1 MTIAKRIVSL
11 ILLTIILI
19 PSLALAAPGE
29 GSNRVDIMDKLANH
43 YYLDFKPIGKVELPR
58 ILYYNGGF
66 SFYPNTSSALN
77 SSSGW
82 VDHYYYENPD
92 KISYKEDGSIYPASY
107 KLVRVETGDSPSIDF
122 SLSSHLIWFAISGF
136 LVLFIFA
143 RLKGKYS
150 KESIDGL
157 VPIGPVQNIFESLV
171 IFVRDD
177 IALANIG
184 PKKYLKFTP
193 YLLSAFFMIL
203 FMNLFGLMPWGVTST
218 ADVMITAVL
227 ALFTFV
233 ITQFAGTKDY
243 WKHVFA
249 MPGIPKFMLFIM
261 TPVEIL
267 GLFTKPFALTVRLFA
282 NMSSG
287 KMLVYSILGMIFI
300 FGELFG
306 PAVGIGSSV
315 IWVLFTVFIYGIK
328 VFASF
333 LQAYI
338 FTMFSAL
345 YIGIAAE
352 DHDHHHEE
360 HHLHDSHHHDTA
372 IVSST
377 HQ

>member
-11 ILLTIILI
+11 ILLLFLSISSI
-19 PSLALAAPGE
+19 ALAAPE
-29 GSNRVDIMDKLANH
+29 KASNRVDIMDKLSNH
-43 YYLDFKPIGKVELPR
+43 YYLDFKPIGKAELPR
-58 ILYYNGGF
+58 ILFYDGSF
-66 SFYPNTSSALN
+66 SVFSSTTDALN

-82 VDHYYYENPD
+82 IDQYYLDHPD
-92 KISYKEDGSIYPASY
+92 QISFKDDGRISPASY
-107 KLVRVETGDSPSIDF
+107 KLVREDGSSPAIDF

-136 LVLFIFA
+136 LVLFIFG
-143 RLKGKYS
+143 RMKGNYTNNS
-150 KESIDGL
+150 KDGL
-157 VPIGPVQNIFESLV
+157 VPKGPFQNIFESLI

-184 PKKYLKFTP
+184 PEKYMKYTP

-287 KMLVYSILGMIFI
+287 KMLVYSILGLIFI
-300 FGELFG
+300 FGEIFG
-306 PAVGIGSSV
+306 PAVGLGSSV
-315 IWVLFTVFIYGIK
+315 IWVLFTVFIYAIK

-345 YIGIAAE
+345 YIGMAAADHE
-352 DHDHHHEE
+352 HHHDDAHPHDHHHESAVRVSA
-360 HHLHDSHHHDTA
+360 SH
-372 IVSST
+372 
-377 HQ
+377 

>member
-11 ILLTIILI
+11 FLLTIVLI
-19 PSLALAAPGE
+19 PSFVAAAPGQA
-29 GSNRVDIMDKLANH
+29 SNRVDIMDKLANH
-43 YYLDFKPIGKVELPR
+43 YYLDFKPIGKIELPR
-58 ILYYNGGF
+58 ILYYNGGI
-66 SFYPNTSSALN
+66 SYYPSTSAALN

-82 VDHYYYENPD
+82 VDLYYYEYPD
-92 KISYKEDGSIYPASY
+92 KIAYKEDGSIYPASY
-107 KLVRVETGDSPSIDF
+107 KLVREDGSAPSVDF
-122 SLSSHLIWFAISGF
+122 SLSSHLVWFAISGF

-143 RLKGKYS
+143 RIKGKYS
-150 KESIDGL
+150 SQSIDGL
-157 VPIGPVQNIFESLV
+157 VPKGPVQNIFESLV

-184 PKKYLKFTP
+184 PKKYLKYTP

-315 IWVLFTVFIYGIK
+315 VWVLFTVFIYGIK

-352 DHDHHHEE
+352 DHDHHHEDHAE
-360 HHLHDSHHHDTA
+360 EQHHHEVA
-372 IVSST
+372 VAASS
-377 HQ
+377 H

>member
-11 ILLTIILI
+11 FLLAYLLI
-19 PSLALAAPGE
+19 NSTVSAAPGE
-29 GSNRVDIMDKLANH
+29 ASNRVDIMDKLANH

-58 ILYYNGGF
+58 ILFYNAEF
-66 SFYPNTSSALN
+66 SVFSNTTSALN

-82 VDHYYYENPD
+82 VDQYYLENPD
-92 KISYKEDGSIYPASY
+92 KIIYKEDGRIYPASY
-107 KLVRVETGDSPSIDF
+107 KLVKEDGSAPTIDF
-122 SLSSHLIWFAISGF
+122 SLSSHLVWFAISGF
-136 LVLFIFA
+136 LVLFIFGRMKA
-143 RLKGKYS
+143 KYS
-150 KESIDGL
+150 PHSIDGL
-157 VPIGPVQNIFESLV
+157 VPKGPVQNMFESLV

-184 PKKYLKFTP
+184 PEKYLKYSP

-218 ADVMITAVL
+218 ADVMVTAVL
-227 ALFTFV
+227 ALFTFL

-243 WKHVFA
+243 WKHIFA

-306 PAVGIGSSV
+306 PAVGLGSSV

-345 YIGIAAE
+345 YIGIAAADHE
-352 DHDHHHEE
+352 HHHDEAHDHDHQHDPAVVATAHH
-360 HHLHDSHHHDTA
+360 
-372 IVSST
+372 
-377 HQ
+377 

>member
-11 ILLTIILI
+11 FLLAILLI
-19 PSLALAAPGE
+19 PTSVVAAPGE

-66 SFYPNTSSALN
+66 SFFPNTSSALN
-77 SSSGW
+77 SGSGW
-82 VDHYYYENPD
+82 VDQYYREHPD
-92 KISYKEDGSIYPASY
+92 KVAYKADGSIYPASY
-107 KLVRVETGDSPSIDF
+107 KLVREDGSSPSIDF
-122 SLSSHLIWFAISGF
+122 SLSSHLVWFAISGF
-136 LVLFIFA
+136 LVLFIFG
-143 RLKGKYS
+143 RMKGKYS
-150 KESIDGL
+150 SDTNDGL
-157 VPIGPVQNIFESLV
+157 VPKGPVQNIFESLV

-184 PKKYLKFTP
+184 PEKYLKYTP

-227 ALFTFV
+227 ALFTFF

-315 IWVLFTVFIYGIK
+315 VWVLFTVFIYGIK

-345 YIGIAAE
+345 YIGIAAADHEHHHDE
-352 DHDHHHEE
+352 DHDHDHETAVTASAHH
-360 HHLHDSHHHDTA
+360 
-372 IVSST
+372 
-377 HQ
+377 

>member
-1 MTIAKRIVSL
+1 MTLAQRSVSL
-11 ILLTIILI
+11 FLLTLFVMSPIA
-19 PSLALAAPGE
+19 SAAAPGE
-29 GSNRVDIMDKLANH
+29 VSNRVDIMDKLANH

-58 ILYYNGGF
+58 LLYVDGGF
-66 SFYPNTSSALN
+66 VFFTNTTAALN
-77 SSSGW
+77 SGQGW
-82 VDHYYYENPD
+82 TDEYYYQNPGSEIFKD
-92 KISYKEDGSIYPASY
+92 NGKLAPATYHLVRQDGSHA
-107 KLVRVETGDSPSIDF
+107 TIDF
-122 SLSSHLIWFAISGF
+122 SLSSHLVWFMISGF

-143 RLKGKYS
+143 RMRKKYTNES
-150 KESIDGL
+150 KDGL
-157 VPIGPVQNIFESLV
+157 VPKGPLHNIFEALV

-184 PKKYLKFTP
+184 PEKYLKYTP
-193 YLLSAFFMIL
+193 YLLTAFFMIL
-203 FMNLFGLMPWGVTST
+203 FMNLFGLAPWGVTST
-218 ADVMITAVL
+218 ADVVVTAVL

-233 ITQFAGTKDY
+233 ITQMAGTKEY
-243 WKHVFA
+243 WRHIFA
-249 MPGIPKFMLFIM
+249 MPGIPKFMLVIL

-306 PAVGIGSSV
+306 AAVGIGSSV
-315 IWVLFTVFIYGIK
+315 IWVGFTVFIYAIK

-345 YIGIAAE
+345 YIGMAAADHE
-352 DHDHHHEE
+352 HEHDHEHDHE
-360 HHLHDSHHHDTA
+360 HATVPAHA
-372 IVSST
+372 ST
-377 HQ
+377 H